1 MADLC
6 PVDGNKERYGYAN
19 SALIRVRGEDGNS
32 WLPSH
37 YAKKRLVRQQ
47 VIRLYF
53 IRLLLESMLPGPGGG
68 VFFAERMQ

>member
-6 PVDGNKERYGYAN
+6 PVDGNKERYGYDN
-19 SALIRVRGEDGNS
+19 SASIRVRGEDGNS

-53 IRLLLESMLPGPGGG
+53 IWLLFKNGLPGPGDG
-68 VFFAERMQ
+68 VVFAERMQ